1 MEHLLIYM
9 HHPIAVFA
17 NVEIKENGA
26 GRGAWEVGAGDWKCG
41 GDEMNRK

>member
-26 GRGAWEVGAGDWKCG
+26 GRGAWEVGAGLEVW